1 MHSQQTDNTMKV
13 SYHTY
18 HSFKDKNGNEC
29 SMASQLYMTGI
40 YVIYN
45 NNSALQGSSTPQKI
59 RKLQNKLRKDEQAGL
74 ISDLHFGRE
83 TMVSNDGGAWKE
95 VVDPKTIYVEQG
107 KTYDCKS
114 SVTGNTYHFTIIDL
128 QVSDE
133 RQDCYLTFTSEPK
146 CEELSIPKNGDNTF
160 KTNLFSFQ
168 DTIIPIS

>member
-1 MHSQQTDNTMKV
+1 MHSQQTDNIMKV

-18 HSFKDKNGNEC
+18 HSFKDKDGNEC
-29 SMASQLYMTGI
+29 STTSQLYMTGI

-59 RKLQNKLRKDEQAGL
+59 RKLQNKLRKDEQTGV

-83 TMVSNDGGAWKE
+83 IMVSNDGGVWKE
-95 VVDPKTIYVEQG
+95 VVDPKTIFVEQG

-114 SVTGNTYHFTIIDL
+114 SVTGSTYHFTIIDL

-146 CEELSIPKNGDNTF
+146 CEELSILKNGDNTF
-160 KTNLFSFQ
+160 KVNLFSFQ